1 MRFLTL
7 NLHARL
13 AFGDAGASGPR
24 DLGEILAEAAQAPE
38 GTELGISWPWEAA
51 VREGL
56 DDGPEAARPLP
67 PAVDPSPSG
76 ELGLEPGL
84 YLFTQDRWT
93 GADDAEAWLAERIT
107 WFAREAWWA
116 GGKAEGPLYLRLVRE
131 DGKTAAQL
139 LRRRAP

>member
-7 NLHARL
+7 NLHSRL
-13 AFGDAGASGPR
+13 EFSDAAAKGHRS
-24 DLGEILAEAAQAPE
+24 LGEVLAAAAEAPE
-38 GTELGISWPWEAA
+38 GDELGLSWPWEAV
-51 VREGL
+51 VRDGL

-67 PAVDPSPSG
+67 PAAGPRASG
-76 ELGLEPGL
+76 ELGLEPGP

-116 GGKAEGPLYLRLVRE
+116 GRRAEGPLYLRLVRE

-139 LRRRAP
+139 LRRQAP